1 MKKSYWYIAGAI
13 FITYLIMG
21 TNKAFGKVTADN
33 IRRGCDQNWG
43 CGSFGASRGTR
54 THNGLDIKTTVGQ
67 QILSPISGKVTR
79 FPFPYGG
86 DLSYTGIEIINSQ
99 YKVKIFYMKPSVAV
113 NSEVTKGQVIGT
125 AQNISAKYS
134 STMTNHI
141 HLEVYNAKTGALLN
155 PETLI

>member
-1 MKKSYWYIAGAI
+1 
-13 FITYLIMG
+13 MG

-54 THNGLDIKTTVGQ
+54 THNGLDIKTAVGQ

-86 DLSYTGIEIINSQ
+86 DLNYTGIEIINKDF
-99 YKVKIFYMKPSVAV
+99 KVKIFYMKPSVAV

-141 HLEVYNAKTGALLN
+141 HVEVYNAKTGALLN
-155 PETLI
+155 PETLF